1 LVSLQN
7 FSRQLEKSKSQEEEI
22 AGEAVLDISES
33 ELNRRSMEMEARLEQ
48 LQQMEDDFKQLEA
61 QRQKIETGKRGAA
74 AENRN

>member
-1 LVSLQN
+1 LVSLAK
-7 FSRQLEKSKSQEEEI
+7 FLPPTEKSKSQEEEI
-22 AGEAVLDISES
+22 AGGSSPDISES

-61 QRQKIETGKRGAA
+61 QRQKLKLARGAAA